1 MTTDRHLALMAL
13 MNEIEAPA
21 KAYQHCVRRAAQTL
35 TDSPANLAAIDRGN
49 AALDDIEQ
57 AVRRWVAA
65 HPEPIARP
73 TKDTPLSDYD
83 FIELVVFA
91 HKAESDG
98 FGYAFENYPPRFE
111 APELAPVADDY
122 SLLRSLHDEWA
133 EAVDEFWTRPDAGAA
148 YDEHNAE
155 ARRRRATP
163 AA

>member
-13 MNEIEAPA
+13 MREIEDPS
-21 KAYQHCVRRAAQTL
+21 KAYQRSVR
-35 TDSPANLAAIDRGN
+35 LAAALGSDTPQWDSAVEKGK

-65 HPEPIARP
+65 HPEPIALP

-91 HKAESDG
+91 HKAESDD

-111 APELAPVADDY
+111 APELAPIADDY
-122 SLLRSLHDEWA
+122 SLLRQLCDEWR
-133 EAVDEFWTRPDAGAA
+133 EAVDEFWTRPDAGVA

-155 ARRRRATP
+155 ARRRRQP
-163 AA
+163 AV